1 MLVARAQTDDVVETR
16 HRQMPGH
23 ERDDAVIELAIGNA
37 DGIAGEALQ
46 HLQARQ
52 RVGGFGP
59 HRALDQVERWNELRH
74 GGHYNLPAPT
84 LQPTYSMPIW
94 LRSRQ
99 SSAAFSARARS
110 ALESLATILS
120 RLASATPPALAIR
133 CHLAASTTFIS
144 TPAPWA

>member
-1 MLVARAQTDDVVETR
+1 MTQHTVEFDDWCWVCASLDPTYAAVQIDRTNNTRKPTRA
-16 HRQMPGH
+16 P
-23 ERDDAVIELAIGNA
+23 
-37 DGIAGEALQ
+37 
-46 HLQARQ
+46 
-52 RVGGFGP
+52 
-59 HRALDQVERWNELRH
+59 DQVERWNELRH
-74 GGHYNLPAPT
+74 GGNHNLPARTPQ
-84 LQPTYSMPIW
+84 LAYSMPIR

-99 SSAAFSARARS
+99 SAAAFSARARS